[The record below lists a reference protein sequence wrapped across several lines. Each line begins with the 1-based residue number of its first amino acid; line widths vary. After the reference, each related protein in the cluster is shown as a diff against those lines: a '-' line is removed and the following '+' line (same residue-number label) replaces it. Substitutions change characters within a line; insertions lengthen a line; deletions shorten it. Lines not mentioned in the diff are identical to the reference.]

1 MSDHASPIRLTL
13 PEIDR
18 LVAERVMGWQIH
30 PRNTAH
36 WMRASDDLIGYRP
49 MAWHDQ
55 WHPTTD
61 ITHAWRVVER
71 VMDPRVRGAG
81 CFTAGTH
88 FLRWWRE
95 AHICCDPATDAA
107 LKISLAAL
115 IAVGVEVEVA
125 DG

>member
-1 MSDHASPIRLTL
+1 MIQRLTL

-18 LVAERVMGWQIH
+18 LVAERVMRWRIH

-36 WMRASDDLIGYRP
+36 WMRAGDDLVGYRP
-49 MAWHDQ
+49 VAWHDQ

-61 ITHAWRVVER
+61 IDHAWRAAEC
-71 VMDPRVRGAG
+71 VMDPRTPGHG
-81 CFTAGTH
+81 GLPAGTH
-88 FLRWWRE
+88 FLHWWSG
-95 AHICCDPATDAA
+95 AHVCCETASDAA

-115 IAVGVEVEVA
+115 SAVGVEVEVA